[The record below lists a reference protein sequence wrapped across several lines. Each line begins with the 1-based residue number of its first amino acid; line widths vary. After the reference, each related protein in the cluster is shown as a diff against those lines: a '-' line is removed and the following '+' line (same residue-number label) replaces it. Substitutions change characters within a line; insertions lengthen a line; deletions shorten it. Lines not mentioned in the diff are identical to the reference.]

1 MGARVHAVDAD
12 AAAVAA
18 LAAAGRGVATLSSE
32 ARDLFRRP
40 LLAAELERFE
50 AVVLDPPRAGA
61 QAQVRELARAR
72 VPLVVYVSC
81 NPASFARDART
92 LSEGGYSLAAVTP
105 VDQFLWSEHL
115 ELAAV
120 FAR

>member
-1 MGARVHAVDAD
+1 MTAIDSGVAQIAAVN
-12 AAAVAA
+12 AAARESGAHVSGA
-18 LAAAGRGVATLSSE
+18 

-40 LLAAELERFE
+40 LIPAELGKFD
-50 AVVLDPPRAGA
+50 AVVLDPPRPGA
-61 QAQVRELARAR
+61 AAQVRNLAQSD

-92 LSEGGYSLAAVTP
+92 LCDGGYRLVRVLP
-105 VDQFLWSEHL
+105 LDQFLWSRHV
-115 ELAAV
+115 ELFAQ